1 MDHGKKERIRQAD
14 TLMKIISPV
23 LTHGADGTL
32 FSAMPKGDAGKWAR
46 ANKDKYAA
54 LEAVGRTLRKLNQ
67 KSRLK
72 RLFSVFFEYGF
83 QSLYV

>member
-32 FSAMPKGDAGKWAR
+32 FSAMPKGDASKWAR

-67 KSRLK
+67 KSRQK
-72 RLFSVFFEYGF
+72 REAA
-83 QSLYV
+83 